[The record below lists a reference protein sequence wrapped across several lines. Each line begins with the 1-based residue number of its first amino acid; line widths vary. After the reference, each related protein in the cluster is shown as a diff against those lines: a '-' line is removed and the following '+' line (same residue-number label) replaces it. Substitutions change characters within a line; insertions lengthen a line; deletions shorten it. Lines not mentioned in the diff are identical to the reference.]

1 MKLFANVLRWVGA
14 ITVVLAVILF
24 AVATR
29 EIVTITLDPFPF
41 TFDTRVTWV
50 AFGTLVVGFLGG
62 AVAAWVGAGRWRR
75 LARSRQ
81 RELDVL
87 EREVARLS
95 ERREDDRDGTERLPS
110 AAG

>member
-1 MKLFANVLRWVGA
+1 MKLFAKVLRWLAA
-14 ITVVLAVILF
+14 ITVGLAVVVI

-41 TFDTRVTWV
+41 TFEVRVTWI
-50 AFGTLVVGFLGG
+50 AFGALVVGFLGG

-75 LARSRQ
+75 LARSRK
-81 RELDVL
+81 RKLDVL

-95 ERREDDRDGTERLPS
+95 ERREDGRDGVERLSS

>member
-1 MKLFANVLRWVGA
+1 MKLFAKVLKWSAA
-14 ITVVLAVILF
+14 ITVGLAVILI
-24 AVATR
+24 AIATR
-29 EIVTITLDPFPF
+29 EVVTITLEPFPF

-50 AFGTLVVGFLGG
+50 AFGALVVGFLGG
-62 AVAAWVGAGRWRR
+62 AVAAWIGAGKWRR

-95 ERREDDRDGTERLPS
+95 ERREDGRDGVERLRS